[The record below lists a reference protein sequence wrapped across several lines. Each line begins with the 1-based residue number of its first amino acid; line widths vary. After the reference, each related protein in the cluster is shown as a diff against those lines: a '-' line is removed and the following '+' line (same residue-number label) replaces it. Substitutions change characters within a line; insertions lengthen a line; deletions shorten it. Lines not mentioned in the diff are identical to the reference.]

1 MCRNREWR
9 GGIRAA
15 CVEVYV
21 YDRGGVCGGKSTDK
35 SGGKRGSQRGRKR
48 GRKSAKKRAGKR
60 KSKSGSK
67 RASKNVKRAGHLLRC
82 FDGLLRCDA
91 VTPARRRVPALLSVG
106 G

>member
-1 MCRNREWR
+1 MRGKKHRQEWR
-9 GGIRAA
+9 QAWKPEGKEEGKEERKEEGG
-15 CVEVYV
+15 EE
-21 YDRGGVCGGKSTDK
+21 
-35 SGGKRGSQRGRKR
+35 
-48 GRKSAKKRAGKR
+48 